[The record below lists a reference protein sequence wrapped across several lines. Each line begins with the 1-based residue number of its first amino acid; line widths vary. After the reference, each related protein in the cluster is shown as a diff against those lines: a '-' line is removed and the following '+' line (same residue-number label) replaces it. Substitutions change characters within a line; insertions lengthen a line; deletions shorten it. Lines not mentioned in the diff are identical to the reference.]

1 MVQKGDLV
9 TFFSWENCEMVGI
22 VLDVEPMKDIYRD
35 SNGTEPI
42 YSVTVLF
49 EKDVPMWL
57 GEGRICTVSDVIL
70 KVIQ

>member
-1 MVQKGDLV
+1 MI
-9 TFFSWENCEMVGI
+9 GI

-35 SNGTEPI
+35 SNNSEPI
-42 YSVTVLF
+42 YSVTVLW
-49 EKDVPMWL
+49 ERDVPMWL